1 MGYFVF
7 IFCSTLWRNEN
18 KNKNHMNDV
27 SVFQYFDVK
36 TTKHFLK
43 CQMPKK

>member
-18 KNKNHMNDV
+18 KNKNHMTDV